1 MLAAC
6 SLASAG
12 PCWCCACTLQV
23 VFALGPEQRLP
34 AIPAKIQARVVT
46 LDEARRLGENQPK
59 PHIPPSPQDV
69 ACLYYTSGE
78 FFVFGISV
86 APFQPVVK

>member
-1 MLAAC
+1 M
-6 SLASAG
+6 
-12 PCWCCACTLQV
+12 

-46 LDEARRLGENQPK
+46 LDEVCRLGENQPK

-78 FFVFGISV
+78 SLCLALQRHPAGLLSSDY
-86 APFQPVVK
+86 AGMENMTDKGWPLQRSC

>member
-1 MLAAC
+1 MLVC
-6 SLASAG
+6 
-12 PCWCCACTLQV
+12 LQV

-46 LDEARRLGENQPK
+46 LDEVRRLGENQPK

-78 FFVFGISV
+78 PLCL
-86 APFQPVVK
+86 AFQ